1 MPGMR
6 KTVGKKNH
14 IEMVRDIRMIIN
26 QVNHKG
32 DMHSD
37 TKIHMSHWTLAA
49 DRKTHR
55 KAVRIQQRLRK
66 AVNLNRNKS
75 ILLQIHINK

>member
-32 DMHSD
+32 D
-37 TKIHMSHWTLAA
+37 IA
-49 DRKTHR
+49 
-55 KAVRIQQRLRK
+55 
-66 AVNLNRNKS
+66 
-75 ILLQIHINK
+75 